1 MGRVCCRRQAQRIR
15 RPPAHVKIF
24 LAGGT
29 GVVGMR
35 LVPLLA
41 SAGHSITAIG
51 RTPEKRAALS
61 RYGAKPVEVSIF
73 DGDRLRQAVS
83 GHDAVINLTTAVPPA
98 SKALIPGAWRPTAQ
112 IRTVGSAN
120 LADAARTGGVTRYVQ
135 ESFAPIYEDAGDKW
149 IDERSPVR
157 AARYNRAVLDAEHA
171 AQAFTTDGREG
182 VVLRFAF
189 LYGPDSDYLHDMIA
203 NVRRGWA
210 PGFGP
215 DGYISSLS
223 HDDAASAVAAALNL
237 PEGIYNVTDNEPV
250 TKREFFRALSS
261 AVGAP
266 EPRFPPA
273 WISYLFG
280 SLGET
285 LARSQRVSN
294 RKLRTA
300 SAWSPKFPSV
310 REGLAEAVAK
320 RRRA

>member
-1 MGRVCCRRQAQRIR
+1 
-15 RPPAHVKIF
+15 VKIF

-61 RYGAKPVEVSIF
+61 RYGAKPVEVSVF
-73 DGDRLRQAVS
+73 DADKLRQAVS
-83 GHDAVINLTTAVPPA
+83 GHDVVINLTTAIPPA
-98 SKALIPGAWRPTAQ
+98 SKALIPGAWRPTAR
-112 IRTVGSAN
+112 IRTTGSAN
-120 LADAARTGGVTRYVQ
+120 LADAARTGGATRYIQ

-157 AARYNRAVLDAEHA
+157 PARYNRSVLDAEHA
-171 AQAFTTDGREG
+171 AQAFAADGREG
-182 VVLRFAF
+182 IVLRFAF
-189 LYGPDSDYLHDMIA
+189 FYGPDSDFLHSMIA

-210 PGFGP
+210 PAFGP
-215 DGYISSLS
+215 DGYVSSVS
-223 HDDAASAVAAALNL
+223 HDDAASAVVAALNL

-250 TKREFFRALSS
+250 TRREFFRALAAS
-261 AVGAP
+261 VGAS

-273 WISYLFG
+273 WISHLLG

-285 LARSQRVSN
+285 LARSQRMSN

-300 SAWSPKFPSV
+300 SAWAPKFPSV
-310 REGLAEAVAK
+310 REGLAEAIAK

>member
-1 MGRVCCRRQAQRIR
+1 
-15 RPPAHVKIF
+15 
-24 LAGGT
+24 
-29 GVVGMR
+29 
-35 LVPLLA
+35 
-41 SAGHSITAIG
+41 
-51 RTPEKRAALS
+51 
-61 RYGAKPVEVSIF
+61 
-73 DGDRLRQAVS
+73 
-83 GHDAVINLTTAVPPA
+83 VINLPTAIPPA
-98 SKALIPGAWRPTAQ
+98 SKALIPGAWRPTAR
-112 IRTVGSAN
+112 IRRIGSAN
-120 LADAARTGGVTRYVQ
+120 LAAAARAGGATRFIQ
-135 ESFAPIYEDAGDKW
+135 ESFAPIYEDAGNKW

-171 AQAFTTDGREG
+171 AEAFTDGSREG

-189 LYGPDSDYLHDMIA
+189 FYGPDSDFLHDMIA

-215 DGYISSLS
+215 DGYISSIS
-223 HDDAASAVAAALNL
+223 HDDAASAVVAALQL
-237 PEGIYNVTDNEPV
+237 PAGIYNVTDNEPV
-250 TKREFFRALSS
+250 TRREFFQTLATV
-261 AVGAP
+261 VGAP

-273 WISYLFG
+273 WISHLLG

-285 LARSQRVSN
+285 LARSQRMSN